1 MRLCERIAYLE
12 RMLYG
17 SRRARRRQTLNEGP
31 TLFDDEFKEAL
42 DEKHA
47 AIEQTA
53 REISAEAV
61 RRREVSRKPV
71 SRPSKYQYAG
81 LKEEVRVVYPEGID
95 VKEYDVIGKD
105 VTRILHRTPAQVWV
119 EVIERPYCGARTRKM
134 QPVRKFARLRP
145 PRPLSDATMS
155 ERTSSHR

>member
-1 MRLCERIAYLE
+1 MPHAGTAMNLPESSLKLLPETRGITVPKFGYLADFSYLYSVKEKPTYEELLEENVRLCERIAYLE

-17 SRRARRRQTLNEGP
+17 SRRDRRRQTLNEGP
-31 TLFDDEFKEAL
+31 PLFDDEFKEAL

-71 SRPSKYQYAG
+71 SRPSKY
-81 LKEEVRVVYPEGID
+81 
-95 VKEYDVIGKD
+95 
-105 VTRILHRTPAQVWV
+105 
-119 EVIERPYCGARTRKM
+119 
-134 QPVRKFARLRP
+134 
-145 PRPLSDATMS
+145 
-155 ERTSSHR
+155 